1 MSILTH
7 LNESKKKHSIYF
19 RQIVLITGYRDEEL
33 LKLVGQRIRALRKEK
48 GMSLQDLAYQIGMEK
63 SNLSVIE
70 NGKSNPQLLT
80 YARIASA
87 LGTTL
92 SNLLVIDFN
101 LSAFNEAPLK
111 YVPRKHG

>member
-1 MSILTH
+1 MAGT
-7 LNESKKKHSIYF
+7 
-19 RQIVLITGYRDEEL
+19 TDEEL
-33 LKLVGQRIRALRKEK
+33 LKLVGQRIRELRKEK

-87 LGTTL
+87 LGTSL
-92 SNLLVIDFN
+92 SYLLIIEFDFT
-101 LSAFNEAPLK
+101 AFNEAPVK
-111 YVPRKHG
+111 YIPRKHG

>member
-1 MSILTH
+1 MAGAT
-7 LNESKKKHSIYF
+7 
-19 RQIVLITGYRDEEL
+19 DEEL
-33 LKLVGQRIRALRKEK
+33 LKLVGQRIRDFRKEQ

-80 YARIASA
+80 DARIASA
-87 LGTTL
+87 LGTNL
-92 SNLLVIDFN
+92 SLLLLVDFDFV
-101 LSAFNEAPLK
+101 AFNEAPAQ

>member
-33 LKLVGQRIRALRKEK
+33 PKLVGQQIRQMRK
-48 GMSLQDLAYQIGMEK
+48 GITLQDLAYQIGMEK

-101 LSAFNEAPLK
+101 FTAFNEAPVK

>member
-1 MSILTH
+1 MAGAT
-7 LNESKKKHSIYF
+7 
-19 RQIVLITGYRDEEL
+19 DEEL
-33 LKLVGQRIRALRKEK
+33 LKLVGQRIRTLRKEK

-87 LGTTL
+87 LGTNL
-92 SNLLVIDFN
+92 SLLLLIDFDFI
-101 LSAFNEAPLK
+101 AFNEAPAH

>member
-1 MSILTH
+1 MAGT
-7 LNESKKKHSIYF
+7 
-19 RQIVLITGYRDEEL
+19 TDEEL
-33 LKLVGQRIRALRKEK
+33 LRLVGQRIRTLRKDK
-48 GMSLQDLAYQIGMEK
+48 KMSLQDLAYQIGMEK

-70 NGKSNPQLLT
+70 TGKSNPQLLT

-92 SNLLVIDFN
+92 SHLLLIEFEFTT
-101 LSAFNEAPLK
+101 FNEAPAK

>member
-1 MSILTH
+1 MAGAT
-7 LNESKKKHSIYF
+7 
-19 RQIVLITGYRDEEL
+19 DEAL
-33 LKLVGQRIRALRKEK
+33 LKLLGERIRTLRKEK

-87 LGTTL
+87 LDTSL
-92 SNLLVIDFN
+92 SHLMQVEFDFKG
-101 LSAFNEAPLK
+101 FNEAPAL